1 MSARPFRPVRWLPSR
16 HLQTIVP
23 TVLGAPEVGETPG
36 ALPAEVRTIAVDG
49 ENAVQLH
56 VTRPEIAAGAAA
68 RGSLLL
74 VHGLGGSVRSKDV
87 LRIAAAALRRGWT
100 VARLNL
106 RNCGETE
113 SLSTSL
119 YNAGQS
125 DDVGATLA
133 DMDAAGLPRPFA
145 VLGSS
150 LGGNTV
156 LRYAATAGGGCGADA
171 VIALNPP
178 IDLRACAEVINRPDN
193 LIYQA
198 YFTRSLCSLLNR
210 VRAVRHVPGP
220 AAALWR
226 IRTVWR
232 FDAAFTVPDAGHS
245 SVEDYYA
252 YASAGPLLGQIRVP
266 GLLIAARN
274 DPVVPFSIFERHR
287 TASGGPL
294 RYLHPDRGGHV
305 GYWQRGSPRFW
316 AAEAALDYLDEVLPA
331 RTVGARAEVAR

>member
-23 TVLGAPEVGETPG
+23 TLLGAPEVAE
-36 ALPAEVRTIAVDG
+36 ALRAEVRTVAVDG

-56 VTRPEIAAGAAA
+56 VTRPEVAAGAAA

-74 VHGLGGSVRSKDV
+74 VHGLAGSVRSKDV
-87 LRIAAAALRRGWT
+87 LRVAAAALRRGWT

-125 DDVGATLA
+125 EDIGATLA

-171 VIALNPP
+171 VVALNPP

-198 YFTRSLCSLLNR
+198 YFTRSLCRLLNR
-210 VRAVRHVPGP
+210 VRAG
-220 AAALWR
+220 
-226 IRTVWR
+226 
-232 FDAAFTVPDAGHS
+232 
-245 SVEDYYA
+245 
-252 YASAGPLLGQIRVP
+252 
-266 GLLIAARN
+266 
-274 DPVVPFSIFERHR
+274 
-287 TASGGPL
+287 
-294 RYLHPDRGGHV
+294 
-305 GYWQRGSPRFW
+305 
-316 AAEAALDYLDEVLPA
+316 DEVTIE
-331 RTVGARAEVAR
+331 R